1 MISCMAST
9 PILNINKQD
18 ERYTCNNT
26 VILTIIIFL
35 PVRMYISGLVIAI
48 SNSSSK
54 IDFLQQIQWLGSEQY
69 F

>member
-54 IDFLQQIQWLGSEQY
+54 NRFFATNSVARK
-69 F
+69 